1 MKALAISLAALAF
14 VAGACSST
22 EESTST
28 TQDPARVAAVAGTY
42 AGTVPCAD
50 CEGIEYRLQLNPD
63 FTWEDSRVYRGESE
77 EPVERGGTFG
87 FDESGRI
94 VLDDDDDGFRYFKK
108 TGRGLVLLD
117 VEGREITGN
126 LAAKYLLTP
135 TRREVKERVEPV
147 SPERDAELREEG
159 VDFAAFGNEP
169 SWTVKIDDESGMTFS
184 GMGLTT
190 ISTPPVKPARGQDA
204 SVLRYRG
211 LTESHEIVVTITGG
225 ECADA
230 MSGEKFT
237 HKVRVQTRVTKE
249 KNFREYN
256 GCGKYL
262 ADARLAGVWNLA
274 EVGRIKV
281 NAEKYER
288 GTPALEFDL
297 DAARVAA
304 FAGCNRMTASFS
316 TEASTIRF
324 GKFASTMMSCPD
336 MALEKSLVKA
346 LDQKTYT
353 YTLTDESL
361 VLTARDGSK
370 IVCRK
375 PE

>member
-1 MKALAISLAALAF
+1 MKVLLIPLAGLALAAA
-14 VAGACSST
+14 ACSST

-77 EPVERGGTFG
+77 EPVERNGTFG

-126 LAAKYLLTP
+126 LAARYVLTP
-135 TRREVKERVEPV
+135 TRREVQERVEPV
-147 SPERDAELREEG
+147 APGRDAELREEG
-159 VDFAAFGNEP
+159 VDFVAFGNEP
-169 SWTVKIDDESGMTFS
+169 SWTVKIDDETGMTFS

-190 ISTPPVKPARGQDA
+190 ISTPPVKPGRTQDA
-204 SVLRYRG
+204 NVMRYRG
-211 LTESHEIVVTITGG
+211 LTESHEIVVTVTGG
-225 ECADA
+225 ECSDA
-230 MSGEKFT
+230 MSGERFT
-237 HKVRVQTRVTKE
+237 HKVRVQARSTKE

-256 GCGKYL
+256 GCGKYI
-262 ADARLAGVWNLA
+262 ADARLGGAWQIA
-274 EVGRIKV
+274 EVAGRKV
-281 NAEKYER
+281 DPSKYSKGAPEL
-288 GTPALEFDL
+288 TFDL
-297 DAARVAA
+297 DQERVSA

-336 MALEKSLVKA
+336 MALEKSLGKA

-370 IVCRK
+370 IACRK